1 MTEVV
6 DGRVAVPW
14 RGETIE
20 LAYREWPGDGQPIV
34 LLHGL
39 SSSSRIWDQVAGRL
53 APRWRVVALDQRG
66 HGRSDK
72 PDQGYDFATIVSDD
86 RAAGAALSVE
96 RPLLVGHSWGGNVA
110 LQWAVEAEPTP
121 RGLVLV
127 DGGFLEPARR
137 MTWAEAE
144 QRLRPPELSMP
155 VEQFRARVRERLGTR
170 WSADWEVA
178 TLANFWVDADGVIQ
192 RNLSIENHM
201 KIVRALYEQ
210 SASALFGR
218 VRCPTLLVPADPPAE
233 GGPPP
238 EQRAAK
244 AESVALA
251 ERTLGGLGRT
261 VWMRETVHDVPLQR
275 PAELAGLI
283 AELATA
289 RV

>member
-1 MTEVV
+1 MVEAV

-14 RGETIE
+14 DDRSIE
-20 LAYREWPGDGQPIV
+20 LAYRDWPGDGQPIV

-39 SSSSRIWDQVAGRL
+39 ASSSRIWDQVAARL

-72 PDQGYDFATIVSDD
+72 PDDGYDFPTIVADD
-86 RAAGAALSVE
+86 RAALAALGVE

-110 LQWAVEAEPTP
+110 LQWAVEPGSEP

-137 MTWAEAE
+137 MSWAEAQ
-144 QRLRPPELSMP
+144 QRLRPPDLTMPLEEL
-155 VEQFRARVRERLGTR
+155 RARVRERLGAR
-170 WSADWEVA
+170 WSPAWEEA
-178 TLANFWVDADGVIQ
+178 TLANFWVDGDGIIQ

-201 KIVRALYEQ
+201 KIVRSLYEQ

-218 VRCPTLLVPADPPAE
+218 VPCPTLLVPADPSAD

-244 AESVALA
+244 AELVGLA
-251 ERTLGGLGRT
+251 ERALGTRGRA

-275 PAELAGLI
+275 PAELAALI
-283 AELATA
+283 AEAA
-289 RV
+289 A